1 MKLENSNKSSLIQ
14 DPSRTEEFW
23 RKELKG
29 FTSPTP
35 LAVDCQTRY
44 LIDQEIDRGKEA
56 NQLSKV
62 LASALRSLAQQH
74 QLSLEV
80 LLHGA
85 WVLLL
90 SRYSRETDVLY
101 GALRIYRSTTQE
113 GDKSSSEK
121 FSNILPIRAAVSS
134 ESPILTWLKERQAQI
149 TAVEEYAQLSLA
161 EIQHLSE
168 LTESLPLF
176 ESVFI
181 LEEDFPISSP
191 QSAPRGGKQ
200 RGLLF
205 PDLSSYPLTVR
216 ASVDSKIRL
225 EITYDRHRFDMATI
239 IRMLGHFQTVL
250 ESILA
255 NPTALIG
262 HLSILTNME
271 RHQLLVEW
279 NDTDVED
286 PDLDQCLHQLFEKQV
301 EKTPDSVALV
311 YEERELTFFQLN
323 ARANRVAHYLK
334 KQGVGPE
341 VLVGIYVERSIVFTI
356 I

>member
-149 TAVEEYAQLSLA
+149 TALEEYAQLSLA

-200 RGLLF
+200 RGL
-205 PDLSSYPLTVR
+205 
-216 ASVDSKIRL
+216 
-225 EITYDRHRFDMATI
+225 
-239 IRMLGHFQTVL
+239 
-250 ESILA
+250 
-255 NPTALIG
+255 
-262 HLSILTNME
+262 
-271 RHQLLVEW
+271 
-279 NDTDVED
+279 
-286 PDLDQCLHQLFEKQV
+286 
-301 EKTPDSVALV
+301 
-311 YEERELTFFQLN
+311 
-323 ARANRVAHYLK
+323 
-334 KQGVGPE
+334 
-341 VLVGIYVERSIVFTI
+341 FTI